1 MEERLVVVKSETDDV
16 VTIGELAR
24 SLGVSTRTIRYYE
37 ELGILPPPPR
47 TPLGTRFYPP
57 AWRFYL
63 EGALALKG
71 LGFKLDE
78 IALVGR
84 LALGESI
91 TVEQRAEALQ
101 LVADNMKVLEHR
113 IRVLRAIKRRFS
125 ESTTVAGGI
134 GAVIGEA
141 GGTMPS

>member
-1 MEERLVVVKSETDDV
+1 MEADIADA
-16 VTIGELAR
+16 VTIGELAA
-24 SLGVSTRTIRYYE
+24 SVGVSTRTIRYYE

-47 TPLGTRFYPP
+47 TPLGTRLYPA

-91 TVEQRAEALQ
+91 ATKQREQALQ
-101 LVADNMKVLEHR
+101 LVAENMKVLEHR
-113 IRVLRAIKRRFS
+113 IRVLKAIQKRFTES
-125 ESTTVAGGI
+125 ESVAGGI

-141 GGTMPS
+141 GGPLPL